1 MAKED
6 TKKAEAVDKATAPSD
21 APANDPMALSI
32 GDLKNLSTIL
42 DVASQRGAFKAAEMA
57 NVGFLYNK
65 LTAFLAKMDPANKPA
80 EAPVAPEGK

>member
-6 TKKAEAVDKATAPSD
+6 TKKAEAVEKATAPSD

-42 DVASQRGAFKAAEMA
+42 DLSLIHISEPTRP
-57 NVGFLYNK
+57 Y
-65 LTAFLAKMDPANKPA
+65 
-80 EAPVAPEGK
+80 